1 VLRDEQV
8 ERARRRQR
16 PPAGAGGIVVSRVR
30 EVIPDVMAGER
41 VDKVVALLTGLARSD
56 VANLVD
62 AGGVVL
68 AGRPVQS
75 RSRKVQTGQM
85 LEIDVPEP
93 GTDTLVPDPSVPL
106 TVVFEDADVVVV
118 DKPAGLVVHPGSG
131 HRSGTLVHGLLA
143 RYPELAGLADVD
155 DTDGAER
162 PGIVHRLDAGTSG
175 LLVVART
182 PAARRSLVA
191 QLAARA
197 VDRRYWGLV
206 WGHVEAPAG
215 QVDAPI
221 GRDDR
226 DPTRMAVRID
236 GREARTGY
244 EVLQRFDRPSRAT
257 LVECRLETGRT
268 HQIRVHLAAI
278 GHPVVGDNRY
288 GGARRTR
295 GPLALDRPFLHA
307 HHLAFVHPVSGRDVV
322 VDSVLPADLERV
334 RAALA

>member
-1 VLRDEQV
+1 M
-8 ERARRRQR
+8 
-16 PPAGAGGIVVSRVR
+16 SRLR

-56 VANLVD
+56 VAHLVD
-62 AGGVVL
+62 GGGVVL
-68 AGRPVQS
+68 AGRPVLS
-75 RSRKVQTGQM
+75 RSRKVQTGQV
-85 LEIDVPEP
+85 LEIDVPESDA
-93 GTDTLVPDPSVPL
+93 GDVLVPDPTVQV
-106 TVVFEDADVVVV
+106 TVVLEDDDVVVV
-118 DKPAGLVVHPGSG
+118 DKQAGLVVHPGSG

-143 RYPELAGLADVD
+143 RYPELAELSDVD
-155 DTDGAER
+155 DPVGGGR

-182 PAARRSLVA
+182 PAARRCLVA
-191 QLAARA
+191 QLAART

-215 QVDAPI
+215 QIDAPI

-226 DPTRMAVRID
+226 DPTRMAVRVD

-244 EVLQRFDRPSRAT
+244 EVLRRFDQPAATT

-278 GHPVVGDNRY
+278 GHPVIGDSRY

-295 GPLALDRPFLHA
+295 GPLALARPFLHA
-307 HHLAFVHPVSGRDVV
+307 HHLAFVHPATGRELV

>member
-1 VLRDEQV
+1 M
-8 ERARRRQR
+8 
-16 PPAGAGGIVVSRVR
+16 SRVC

-56 VANLVD
+56 VAHLVD

-68 AGRPVQS
+68 AGRPVLS
-75 RSRKVQTGQM
+75 RSRKVQTGQV
-85 LEIDVPEP
+85 LEIDVPDA
-93 GTDTLVPDPSVPL
+93 GTDDVLVPDPSVP
-106 TVVFEDADVVVV
+106 VAIVFEDADVVVV

-155 DTDGAER
+155 DPAGAER

-197 VDRRYWGLV
+197 VDRRYWALV
-206 WGHVEAPAG
+206 WGHVAAPAG

-226 DPTRMAVRID
+226 DPTRMAVRVD

-244 EVLQRFDRPSRAT
+244 EVLHRFDQPAAAT

-278 GHPVVGDNRY
+278 GHPVVGDARY

-307 HHLAFVHPVSGRDVV
+307 HHLSFVHPVSGSDVV
-322 VDSVLPADLERV
+322 VDSVLPVDLERV